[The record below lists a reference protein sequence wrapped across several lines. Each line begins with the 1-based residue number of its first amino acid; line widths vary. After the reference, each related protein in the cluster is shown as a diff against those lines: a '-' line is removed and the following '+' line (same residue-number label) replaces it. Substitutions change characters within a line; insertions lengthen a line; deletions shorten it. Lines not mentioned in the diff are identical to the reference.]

1 MMSSGAIPIHATR
14 MEKPWDFDSCL
25 SAWLQEVQVACC
37 WVISSGST
45 MCRRHGAGML
55 TATNAK
61 CVACRWCLSEP
72 ASDSGLIVPVGFPES
87 GFEVSFFM
95 ADDAVAQHYPDQ
107 R

>member
-1 MMSSGAIPIHATR
+1 MMSSGAIPIHAIR
-14 MEKPWDFDSCL
+14 MEKPWDFNFCL
-25 SAWLQEVQVACC
+25 PAWLQDVQ
-37 WVISSGST
+37 
-45 MCRRHGAGML
+45 
-55 TATNAK
+55 
-61 CVACRWCLSEP
+61 VACRWCLSEP